1 MKTSISIKK
10 SGKKGFTL
18 IEMIGVLAIIGVLA
32 ALLIPKIFAA
42 IDTSRVNSSASSMES
57 VKTAVAQH
65 YAKYLS
71 LTNNGANINVT
82 TPYTNYDTMLL
93 TEGFMDKLLSIKIAS
108 APDTQVNYASIG
120 AVTATTPVTAGGTV
134 TAVGDVAF
142 DLVDVNTNTS
152 PTSSITGSEE
162 IVVTLENVLVAD
174 AKALNDLIDGPTQG
188 ATSLG
193 TSDLWGRVKYST
205 PASGLVNV
213 SVYIMSH

>member
-32 ALLIPKIFAA
+32 SLLIPKIFAA

-71 LTNNGANINVT
+71 LTNNGANMNITAPTN
-82 TPYTNYDTMLL
+82 NYDTMLL

-108 APDTQVNYASIG
+108 AANTTVNYASIAG
-120 AVTATTPVTAGGTV
+120 VTAATAVTATGTLTA
-134 TAVGDVAF
+134 
-142 DLVDVNTNTS
+142 
-152 PTSSITGSEE
+152 
-162 IVVTLENVLVAD
+162 
-174 AKALNDLIDGPTQG
+174 
-188 ATSLG
+188 
-193 TSDLWGRVKYST
+193 
-205 PASGLVNV
+205 
-213 SVYIMSH
+213 